1 MHINTYLRI
10 ALKTCVLIVLS
21 TGSSLAGTLDKVQ
34 FIKIAPQDAKAVIK
48 AADGKLQ
55 VIKPGDDIGE
65 NVTVK
70 EIAANRIV
78 LEEKTDNGPET
89 VIVRMESGKA
99 RIERLKKQ
107 PDKGQ
112 PMVAPATM
120 PAQK

>member
-1 MHINTYLRI
+1 M
-10 ALKTCVLIVLS
+10 V
-21 TGSSLAGTLDKVQ
+21 
-34 FIKIAPQDAKAVIK
+34 
-48 AADGKLQ
+48 
-55 VIKPGDDIGE
+55 KPGDAIGE
-65 NVTVK
+65 NVIVK

-112 PMVAPATM
+112 PMVAPAAA
-120 PAQK
+120 PGQK

>member
-1 MHINTYLRI
+1 MNGNTIFTI
-10 ALKTCVLIVLS
+10 AVITFAFIFLI
-21 TGSSLAGTLDKVQ
+21 TGISVAGSLEKVQ

-112 PMVAPATM
+112 PMVAPAAV
-120 PAQK
+120 PVQK